1 MAGENSQVKK
11 DYLKALETGD
21 EQQIAQTKEQ
31 LVAQNKESLQKL
43 KDKGKKIVDIIKKAG
58 GIENNNE
65 TTKADDKESGDY
77 TARIGNK
84 LKEEGN
90 KLKESIKN
98 TNLSKSFYRDLG
110 AALTHKPGGNV
121 FDEESATAARQAEVA
136 MNAAAKRGMEAQSSQ
151 QIANRN
157 EYSEAGKTAS
167 MQNDAENRQSIQN
180 REGLSG
186 SAAAALRKTNTPD
199 VAAQRAR
206 QDQQRSVAN
215 QQREKQD
222 EMSGEAA
229 ANEGLAREYKI
240 KSRDFDRDTN
250 NSYRLS
256 MGQDSVGSAL
266 SGQESEQQTQEPA
279 QEPEPEKVQ
288 EPAPEPVKQEPEQAP
303 APAPAAPAP
312 APEPVKQEPA
322 QAAMPSGNPQ
332 HVINALLGSSK
343 GEDLRSGSATQD
355 KELYDYFINQGVT
368 PLQAGKHANERD
380 VNTWESEFI
389 QKNGEKG
396 KQVMQALRQGR
407 VGEGNDAARNFSKNE
422 MNQMKDS
429 MDVGSDSRIKHLIEP
444 AFSRQL
450 SDLRLKFI
458 KDDYEAGRGISP
470 EDFAWLASISGGKFS
485 HGDREYDFFNDDD
498 WGDDEDGSVL
508 KGYAEHIRNYLYT
521 YKPEATEI
529 DSSIDVNEEHIGP
542 MAQDI
547 EQVNPACVKE
557 TPEGVKTV
565 DAARLAMMN
574 AGAIG
579 DIARQLQE
587 ITTRLQALEV

>member
-1 MAGENSQVKK
+1 MAGENSQAKK

-21 EQQIAQTKEQ
+21 DQQIAQAKEQ
-31 LVAQNKESLQKL
+31 LTTQNKESLQKL
-43 KDKGKKIVDIIKKAG
+43 KDKGKKVVDTIKKAG
-58 GIENNNE
+58 GIEHDGDV
-65 TTKADDKESGDY
+65 TKSGGKEHDDGDY
-77 TARIGNK
+77 ITKLGNIV
-84 LKEEGN
+84 KEEGN
-90 KLKESIKN
+90 KLKESVKN
-98 TNLSKSFYRDLG
+98 VNLSKSFYRDLG
-110 AALTHKPGGNV
+110 AALMHKPGGNV
-121 FDEESATAARQAEVA
+121 FDENSTTAARQAEVA

-167 MQNDAENRQSIQN
+167 MQNDAENRQTIQN

-206 QDQQRSVAN
+206 QDQQRNVAS

-222 EMSGEAA
+222 EMSGEVA

-256 MGQDSVGSAL
+256 MGQDSVGSL
-266 SGQESEQQTQEPA
+266 ISGQEPEQQAQESVQEPA
-279 QEPEPEKVQ
+279 QEPEP
-288 EPAPEPVKQEPEQAP
+288 APEP
-303 APAPAAPAP
+303 APAPAQ
-312 APEPVKQEPA
+312 EPEPA
-322 QAAMPSGNPQ
+322 QEPPTQPASAMPSGNPQ

-355 KELYDYFINQGVT
+355 KELYDYFINQGVE

-380 VNTWESEFI
+380 INTWESEFI

-407 VGEGNDAARNFSKNE
+407 VGEGNDAARNFGRNE
-422 MNQMKDS
+422 MNQMQGNMTVK
-429 MDVGSDSRIKHLIEP
+429 SDSREKYIIDNRFKQ
-444 AFSRQL
+444 QL

-458 KDDYEAGRGISP
+458 KDDYDAGKGISP